1 MSLGLVTSRADART
15 DPLTAGEEFLS
26 YAGRQ
31 DAMTITGELAAVLRP
46 CDCDAPGLP
55 SAVARYV
62 DGARAQG
69 VALTRILSLLDA
81 LVVRHARG
89 TRTLPAG
96 ESAAALAAF
105 GRRRAVAEYGR
116 GGD

>member
-1 MSLGLVTSRADART
+1 MSLGLVTSRADARS

-46 CDCDAPGLP
+46 CDRDAPGLAA
-55 SAVARYV
+55 AVARYV
-62 DGARAQG
+62 DGARGQG

-89 TRTLPAG
+89 TRAVATG
-96 ESAAALAAF
+96 ESAEALASF
-105 GRRRAVAEYGR
+105 VRRRAVAEFAR
-116 GGD
+116 GD

>member
-1 MSLGLVTSRADART
+1 MSLGLVTSRADARS

-46 CDCDAPGLP
+46 CDCDAPGLA

-69 VALTRILSLLDA
+69 VALARILTLLDA
-81 LVVRHARG
+81 LILRHARG
-89 TRTLPAG
+89 TRALAA
-96 ESAAALAAF
+96 SDAAAALSAF
-105 GRRRAVAEYGR
+105 VRRRAVSDYAR
-116 GGD
+116 GE